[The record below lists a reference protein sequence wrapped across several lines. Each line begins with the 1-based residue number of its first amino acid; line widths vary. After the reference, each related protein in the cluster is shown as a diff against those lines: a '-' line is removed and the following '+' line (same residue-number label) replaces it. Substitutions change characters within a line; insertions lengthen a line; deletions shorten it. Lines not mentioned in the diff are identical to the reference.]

1 MIKHG
6 VVHRGAVHRG
16 AVRRGDVGNYCR
28 QCGGSGIFN
37 SRVCRLCKGDGKVRW
52 TDCLRCD
59 RKMVMTNI
67 FDKVCTNCKC
77 KKEDVSR
84 RAEHEYR
91 VIFG

>member
-1 MIKHG
+1 
-6 VVHRGAVHRG
+6 
-16 AVRRGDVGNYCR
+16 
-28 QCGGSGIFN
+28 
-37 SRVCRLCKGDGKVRW
+37 LCKGDGKVRW